1 MPDVTELREK
11 QQNEVANA
19 RDCLE
24 QIDATTDEARAQ
36 EIEAQHDKHMAE
48 YDRLE
53 ELIQRQERIDE
64 AEGRLNKP
72 DPRRPVNEDR
82 SVPGAAAGRDL
93 DDNEVFQRAMR
104 FGVESL
110 DTEERH
116 RVAELRASVSP
127 EMRAQAAG
135 TDAAGGYTVPEG
147 FQVEI
152 IKSMQMYGPMLDP
165 GITRQLPTDSGNPL
179 PWPTMDDTAN
189 KGALLGENTQAGEQ
203 DVTFG
208 QKQLDAY
215 TYTSKIVRVS
225 LQLLQDSAF
234 DMNRLIRD
242 VFGERIGRI
251 GNEHLTVGTGSSQPN
266 GIVTAS
272 ANGNTTSGTSAVT
285 WEEVMDLYHS
295 VDPAYR
301 NMPNTRFMFHDNT
314 LKALRKIKD
323 NDGRFIWQPADVRT
337 GAPATILEEPY
348 SINQDMPQ
356 LGTGNKFMV
365 YGDFARYVVRLVRDF
380 TMLRLTERYADY
392 LQVGFIGFSRL
403 DGELVDGS
411 AVKHMANA

>member
-24 QIDATTDEARAQ
+24 KIDSTTDEARAQ
-36 EIEAQHDKHMAE
+36 EIESQHDKYMAE

-53 ELIQRQERIDE
+53 ELIQRQQRIDE

-82 SVPGAAAGRDL
+82 TVPGGGDREL
-93 DDNEVFQRAMR
+93 DDKEVFQRAIR

-116 RVAELRASVSP
+116 RIAELRANVSA

-135 TDAAGGYTVPEG
+135 TDTAGGYTVPEG
-147 FQVEI
+147 FQAEI
-152 IKSMQMYGPMLDP
+152 IQAMQMYGPMLDP

-234 DMNRLIRD
+234 DMNGLIRD

-411 AVKHMANA
+411 AVKHMDNA